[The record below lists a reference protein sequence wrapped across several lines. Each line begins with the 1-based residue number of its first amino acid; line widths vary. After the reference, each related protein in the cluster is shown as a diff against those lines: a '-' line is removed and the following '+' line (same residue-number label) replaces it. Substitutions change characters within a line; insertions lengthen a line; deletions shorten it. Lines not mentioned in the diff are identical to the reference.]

1 MTNKKELIKVSFIFF
16 AFEHHFVK
24 KPGSLMCKTISF
36 QGELQYVLVAMLHL
50 KYLK

>member
-24 KPGSLMCKTISF
+24 KPGSLLCVRLYFFSR
-36 QGELQYVLVAMLHL
+36 
-50 KYLK
+50 

>member
-24 KPGSLMCKTISF
+24 KPGSLLCVRLFLFKVNCSM
-36 QGELQYVLVAMLHL
+36 
-50 KYLK
+50 YLLLCFT